1 MLTLEEGTV
10 LVGIARKAI
19 ESHLS
24 ARPPQPHT
32 TSSRSLRE
40 LKGVFVTLL
49 DISIDR
55 SLRGCIGSPFPD
67 KPLIDLTVASAI
79 EAATMDP
86 RFSPMKQEDMA
97 HTIVEITV
105 LSPIEPIEARTPA
118 ELPSKIVTGLHG
130 IVVDGFGARGLL
142 LPQVALDE
150 RFDSE
155 EFISQCCM
163 KAGLL
168 PDAWLT
174 GNVQVSRFEAQIFSE
189 EEPRGAVLERELHR
203 TRHD

>member
-10 LVGIARKAI
+10 LVRTARKAI

-24 ARPPQPHT
+24 ARPLQPHT
-32 TSSRSLRE
+32 TASQSLRE
-40 LKGVFVTLL
+40 PKGVFVTLL
-49 DISIDR
+49 DISEDR

-67 KPLIDLTVASAI
+67 KPLIDLTIASAI

-86 RFSPMKQEDMA
+86 RFNPMKQEDLGHA
-97 HTIVEITV
+97 IVEVTV
-105 LSPIEPIEARTPA
+105 LSRIEPIEARTPA
-118 ELPSKIVTGLHG
+118 ELPSRIVIGLHG
-130 IVVDGFGARGLL
+130 IIVDGFGAKGLL

-150 RFDSE
+150 GFDSE
-155 EFISQCCM
+155 ELLSECCM

-174 GNVQVSRFEAQIFSE
+174 GNVQISRFEGQVFSE
-189 EEPRGAVLERELHR
+189 EAPGGPVLERELHQ